1 MEIALVTEGTYP
13 YAHGGVS
20 VWCDQLIRGLPE
32 YRFTVHAI
40 TGGSAEK
47 SVWDAAPNVASVH
60 PIPLWGLTNT
70 RTSLRVARGQKFDF
84 SRIHQSFLNALLH
97 SSSTDAADFT
107 KALYDMWMYSQ
118 SADLGAALTSTESI
132 ERLARAWVGRWLEL
146 DRTGRTP
153 PLEPSLADAIEAS
166 DFLEHLLRPLTAP
179 PPEADLV
186 HAVSNGLSVLVALTA
201 KWRFETPFV
210 LTEHG
215 VYLRERYLSFQTAP
229 HSPPVKAL
237 ILRFYRLLSSVG
249 YRVADLITPGSDYN
263 RRWELHCGAEA
274 NRIRRVYNGVDP
286 SDFPQASFEPEHP
299 TISWLGRVDPIKDVA
314 TLVRAFALVHDK
326 MPNARL
332 RLFGGTPAGG
342 EDYRNHCQ
350 SLIDDLGLS
359 SAAKLEGRVDSTVSA
374 YHAGHIVALTS
385 ISEGFP
391 YTVIEAM
398 ATGRPLVATDV
409 GGVREAID
417 NTGFVVPPR
426 NPEEV
431 ARACLTLLNDNELR
445 HSMGVAARAR
455 ALTSFALDS
464 FLGVYRRLYHEVAE
478 QASELLFFE
487 DRPRTFMIDPT
498 QPLEAV

>member
-20 VWCDQLIRGLPE
+20 VWCDQLVRGLPE

-40 TGGSAEK
+40 TGGGLEK
-47 SVWDAAPNVASVH
+47 SQWETPANVDRVH
-60 PIPLWGLTNT
+60 NIPLWGMLPT
-70 RTSLRVARGQKFDF
+70 RTSLRSSRAPKFEF
-84 SRIHQSFLNALLH
+84 SRIHQSFLNALLYP
-97 SSSTDAADFT
+97 SVTDTADFT
-107 KALYDMWMYSQ
+107 RALSDMYVYAQ
-118 SADLGAALTSTESI
+118 QADLGAALTSTESI
-132 ERLARAWVGRWLEL
+132 ERLARAWVGRWLDL
-146 DRTGRTP
+146 DRSGRTP

-166 DFLEHLLRPLTAP
+166 DFIEHLMRPLIAP
-179 PPEADLV
+179 APQADLV
-186 HAVSNGLSVLVALTA
+186 HAVSNGLSVLVALAA
-201 KWRFETPFV
+201 KWKFNTPFV

-249 YRVADLITPGSDYN
+249 YQVADLITPGSDYN
-263 RRWELHCGAEA
+263 RRWELHCGAEPQ
-274 NRIRRVYNGVDP
+274 RIRRVYNGVDP
-286 SDFPQASFEPEHP
+286 SDFPEAHGEPEHP

-314 TLVRAFALVHDK
+314 TLVRAFSIVHEK
-326 MPNARL
+326 MPEARL

-342 EDYRNHCQ
+342 EEYRNHCQ
-350 SLIDDLGLS
+350 QLIDDLGLS

-398 ATGRPLVATDV
+398 ATGRPMVATDV

-417 NTGFVVPPR
+417 DTGFVVPPR

-431 ARACLTLLNDNELR
+431 ARACLTLLGNTELR
-445 HSMGVAARAR
+445 RTMGVAARAR

-464 FLGVYRRLYHEVAE
+464 FLGVYRRLYYEVAE
-478 QASELLFFE
+478 QASELLLF
-487 DRPRTFMIDPT
+487 DDHRPRTFMIDPL
-498 QPLEAV
+498 PLEAV